1 MLTRFK
7 ALPFDSF
14 TFIRP
19 ALLRDFWLRIAQSMV
34 YLMKALGYGVT
45 FGWGWGLFLGVAAVG
60 DLAYDVTCDP

>member
-1 MLTRFK
+1 
-7 ALPFDSF
+7 
-14 TFIRP
+14 
-19 ALLRDFWLRIAQSMV
+19 MV